1 VLIRYAAP
9 MIKVYGGAVHTIILV
24 AFQINVVLPQK
35 FVARGNVVGISVNQM
50 ESVLMEQ
57 KEVQ

>member
-1 VLIRYAAP
+1 